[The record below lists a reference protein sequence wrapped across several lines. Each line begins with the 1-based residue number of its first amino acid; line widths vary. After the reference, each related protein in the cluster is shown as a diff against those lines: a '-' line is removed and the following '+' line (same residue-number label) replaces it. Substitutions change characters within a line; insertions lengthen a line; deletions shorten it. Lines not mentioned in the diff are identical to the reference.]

1 MYGSSTLDKFVD
13 KHIKKIKL
21 TESFVKVK
29 IIKKI
34 KVQVF
39 LPQQ

>member
-1 MYGSSTLDKFVD
+1 MYGSSTLDQFVD
-13 KHIKKIKL
+13 KHMKNFKL
-21 TESFVKVK
+21 KCFVKVK